1 MNAVLWLLQIL
12 LALAFLGLGLLMVT
26 RSRERLLSVAGWVE
40 DFPEPVVTTIGVLE
54 LLGAVGVLLPAVL
67 GVAGVLVPVAA
78 LGLAV
83 LLVGAVVTHLLRGE
97 QDELGLPVALLLAAA
112 VVAAGRLSA
121 WPLP

>member
-1 MNAVLWLLQIL
+1 MGDTDAARAECYAAWTEVAHAIATQ
-12 LALAFLGLGLLMVT
+12 
-26 RSRERLLSVAGWVE
+26 RSGGGGGGHA
-40 DFPEPVVTTIGVLE
+40 
-54 LLGAVGVLLPAVL
+54 
-67 GVAGVLVPVAA
+67 VAA
-78 LGLAV
+78 AAQTAFISALNEI

>member
-12 LALAFLGLGLLMVT
+12 LALAFLAIGLLMVA
-26 RSRERLLSVAGWVE
+26 RSRERLLQVAGWVE
-40 DFPEPVVTTIGVLE
+40 DCPAPAVRAIGVLE
-54 LLGAVGVLLPAVL
+54 LLGAVGVVLPGVL

-83 LLVGAVVTHLLRGE
+83 ILVGAIVTHLLRGE
-97 QDELGLPVALLLAAA
+97 QDEVGLPVALLLAAA

>member
-1 MNAVLWLLQIL
+1 MNAVLWLLQIV
-12 LALAFLGLGLLMVT
+12 LALAFGALGLLMLT
-26 RSRERLLSVAGWVE
+26 RSRERLLRVAGWVE
-40 DFPEPVVTTIGVLE
+40 DFPEPVVRLIGVLE
-54 LLGAVGVLLPAVL
+54 LLGAAGLLLPGVL

-83 LLVGAVVTHLLRGE
+83 LLVGAIVTHLLRGE
-97 QDELGLPVALLLAAA
+97 QDEVALPVGLLLAAA

>member
-54 LLGAVGVLLPAVL
+54 LLGAAGVLLPAVL

-97 QDELGLPVALLLAAA
+97 QDEVGLPVALLLAAA